1 MRAGQGRKF
10 SAKRTARAEAVAL
23 KDRKALELRKAGGS
37 YAEIGRE
44 LGYSNKQGAFTAVQR
59 ALAAITEEPAKEL
72 LTLYRERLDRMY
84 LGLVKAGA
92 YDGDARSVLAAC
104 RVLELHA
111 KLSGALRNDGA
122 SVNVTAEGGGAV
134 VINVTAGYDD
144 VLGKLARIA
153 GHVTEPA
160 LPEPLD
166 PEETPTPTS

>member
-1 MRAGQGRKF
+1 MKRGQGRKF
-10 SAKRTARAEAVAL
+10 SAKRTARAEALAL

-37 YAEIGRE
+37 YLEIGRE
-44 LGYSNKQGAFTAVQR
+44 LGYSNRQGAFTAVQR

-111 KLSGALRNDGA
+111 KLSGHLRTDA
-122 SVNVTAEGGGAV
+122 SVNVNADGAGAV
-134 VINVTAGYDD
+134 VINVSPEWLSPPAAAITAEHTP
-144 VLGKLARIA
+144 VLEE
-153 GHVTEPA
+153 HVVDMNANGRSNGSTH
-160 LPEPLD
+160 
-166 PEETPTPTS
+166 